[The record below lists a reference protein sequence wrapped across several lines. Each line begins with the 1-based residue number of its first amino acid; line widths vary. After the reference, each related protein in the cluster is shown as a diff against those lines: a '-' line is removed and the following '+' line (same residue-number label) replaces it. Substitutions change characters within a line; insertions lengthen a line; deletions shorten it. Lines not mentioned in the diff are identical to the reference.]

1 MPLQSNTN
9 VTLRYGAEST
19 FGTAVA
25 AGGTSQLLRRV
36 STGLSLTKDAFQSNE
51 VRSDQQVFDSR
62 HGTRRVTGGL
72 QGELSTATYDA
83 FMEAVLRGTWAAGVS
98 VNLSTFTNVT
108 ATTTAFVASAG
119 SFITSGFKVG
129 DVVRLAGFSH
139 ANVGKNFRITA
150 LTATNM
156 SVTPAPATM
165 TAQTTGTIAVQ
176 GRKLTTGTQIRSFT
190 IEQNYPDADISELFT
205 GCRLADMAVSLPPT
219 GMATINFNVQ
229 GQNGQILSG
238 ASAPYFTSPTAETST
253 GVLAGVNGSLTLA
266 GAASAVV
273 TGLDFTVNNNMNS
286 QPVVGAVQV
295 PDIFYGRTT
304 IQGTVS
310 AYLESETLL
319 NAFLNETEIDI
330 VAQLDDAN
338 LSDFLCFRFHRV
350 KLNGVS
356 KTIGADGG
364 VLAQFP
370 FQSLLRTG
378 GSGTIYDQSGM
389 VIQRSNV

>member
-9 VTLRYGAEST
+9 VTFRYGAEST

-36 STGLSLTKDAFQSNE
+36 STSLSLTKDAFQSNE

-62 HGTRRVTGGL
+62 HGTRRVAGAI
-72 QGELSTATYDA
+72 QGELSTSTYDA
-83 FMEAVLRGTWAAGVS
+83 FMEAVLRGTWTAGVS
-98 VNLSTFTNVT
+98 VNVSTFTNIT
-108 ATTTAFVASAG
+108 ATGSTFVASSG

-129 DVVRLAGFSH
+129 DVVRLAGFAHS
-139 ANVGKNFRITA
+139 NVGKNFRITT
-150 LTATNM
+150 LTATVM
-156 SVTPAPATM
+156 TVTPSPAAM

-190 IEQNYPDADISELFT
+190 MEQNYPDADITELFT
-205 GCRLADMAVSLPPT
+205 GCRLADMSVALPPT
-219 GMATINFNVQ
+219 GMATVTFNVQ
-229 GQNGQILSG
+229 GQDGQVLAG
-238 ASAPYFTSPTAETST
+238 AGAPYFTAAASETTT

-273 TGLDFTVNNNMNS
+273 TGLDFSVNNNMSS
-286 QPVVGAVQV
+286 QPVVGANKV
-295 PDIFYGRTT
+295 PDIFYGRTV

-310 AYLESETLL
+310 AYLENESLL

-338 LSDFLCFRFHRV
+338 ASDFLCFRFHRV

-378 GSGTIYDQSGM
+378 GTGTVFDQSGM
-389 VIQRSNV
+389 VIQRSNA